1 MRNERSNSPTSIQ
14 SKLAVKLKT
23 EARLDRPVFSDAL
36 HERIMRSVAAPN
48 TSTPHTPA
56 TIELN
61 AASRRSVARWVAI
74 AAGLLIAAL
83 GVMQLGG
90 SGDNRLQRN
99 PPAPASSGVAT
110 AQPVGDQVTLDDL
123 DHGAAAAVQ
132 LVVDQLPIEV
142 PTVDWGAA
150 LVD

>member
-1 MRNERSNSPTSIQ
+1 MRNEDSNPSASHE
-14 SKLAVKLKT
+14 SKLAERLKA
-23 EARLDRPVFSDAL
+23 EALVERPTFSDAL
-36 HERIMRSVAAPN
+36 HDRIMQSVAAPH
-48 TSTPHTPA
+48 SPA
-56 TIELN
+56 TIDRN
-61 AASRRSVARWVAI
+61 ARSRWSVARWVAI

-90 SGDNRLQRN
+90 SGDSRGPVEHPGN
-99 PPAPASSGVAT
+99 AASSIAIVEPAGK
-110 AQPVGDQVTLDDL
+110 QISFDDL

>member
-1 MRNERSNSPTSIQ
+1 MRNEHSNSRASLE
-14 SKLAVKLKT
+14 SKVAERLKAEALA
-23 EARLDRPVFSDAL
+23 EQPAFSDAL
-36 HERIMRSVAAPN
+36 HERIMRSVTPPN
-48 TSTPHTPA
+48 TSAPHTRA
-56 TIELN
+56 AIDRN
-61 AASRRSVARWVAI
+61 AKSRWSVARWVAI

-99 PPAPASSGVAT
+99 QPAPSSSSVAI
-110 AQPVGDQVTLDDL
+110 AQPVGDRVTLDDL

-142 PTVDWGAA
+142 PTVDWGSA